1 MADKTLFQILL
12 GLKKG
17 FPNDSKEEIF
27 ELFQNLCKAEFD
39 KYWENASK
47 SQKEGNKTAQFNSWI
62 LFCKEFSKIKQD
74 IPCDQ
79 EQAKT
84 VWNNAGMKELYN
96 KMAIFLKGLNE
107 SNENEGMDID
117 DGGKGPNESNK
128 NEGMDIDDGGKGK
141 KEEKNAEE
149 EWPKIVNPELRTQLL
164 KSSINSELSFAGEN
178 PFFNP
183 DQ

>member
-1 MADKTLFQILL
+1 MLYIY
-12 GLKKG
+12 
-17 FPNDSKEEIF
+17 
-27 ELFQNLCKAEFD
+27 

-47 SQKEGNKTAQFNSWI
+47 SQKEGNKNAQFNSWI

>member
-47 SQKEGNKTAQFNSWI
+47 SQKEGNKNAQFNSWI

-117 DGGKGPNESNK
+117 DGGKG
-128 NEGMDIDDGGKGK
+128 K

-149 EWPKIVNPELRTQLL
+149 EWPKIVNPELITQLL
-164 KSSINSELSFAGEN
+164 KSSISSELSFAGEN

>member
-1 MADKTLFQILL
+1 
-12 GLKKG
+12 
-17 FPNDSKEEIF
+17 
-27 ELFQNLCKAEFD
+27 
-39 KYWENASK
+39 
-47 SQKEGNKTAQFNSWI
+47 
-62 LFCKEFSKIKQD
+62 
-74 IPCDQ
+74 
-79 EQAKT
+79 
-84 VWNNAGMKELYN
+84 MKELYN

-107 SNENEGMDID
+107 SIKNEGMDID